1 MWGEIF
7 KEGLKII
14 GKNLLKGGSGDSGGP
29 VDMGY
34 DPVSFDEYEMG
45 MFKTEE
51 STAIKKPEV
60 ASYLTYKRFWDDRLL
75 EYLNLART
83 IK

>member
-14 GKNLLKGGSGDSGGP
+14 GSNLLKGGSDDGGGSGR
-29 VDMGY
+29 DFT
-34 DPVSFDEYEMG
+34 PVSFDEYEMG

-51 STAIKKPEV
+51 ATAIKKPEV
-60 ASYLTYKRFWDDRLL
+60 ASYLTYKRFWDERLL